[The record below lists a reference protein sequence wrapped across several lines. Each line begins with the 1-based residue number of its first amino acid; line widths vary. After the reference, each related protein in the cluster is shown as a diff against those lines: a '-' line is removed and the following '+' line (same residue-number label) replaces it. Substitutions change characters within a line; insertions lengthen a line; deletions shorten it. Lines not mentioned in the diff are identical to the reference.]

1 MPSRRLRVN
10 VETSVDPVAECS
22 ILIRF
27 EAECSQKLSLLIGE
41 ISRYLANQLGTI
53 IMNVTPS
60 IDSILIDYLPHR
72 VSIFEFIPYLEQLV
86 TEAIS
91 AMPDNIEPMSVEL
104 PVYYHQDVGPEL
116 NQYKEKGLSVD
127 DVIGLHSQHEYTVG
141 AIGFAPGFAFLSSVS
156 EVLRLPRR
164 ANPRL
169 KLPKGS
175 VGIANWNTAV
185 YPSESPGGWNI
196 IGNCPVNLY
205 TPEKTP
211 ILPFSIGTK
220 VCFKPISSDEFL
232 RLGGRIVRGWQ

>member
-1 MPSRRLRVN
+1 MN
-10 VETSVDPVAECS
+10 IETSVDPVAECS

-27 EAECSQKLSLLIGE
+27 ETKCCQKLSLLIGE

-72 VSIFEFIPYLEQLV
+72 VSIFEFIPYLEKLV
-86 TEAIS
+86 TEAIR
-91 AMPDNIEPMSVEL
+91 ALPENTDPQTIEL

-116 NQYKEKGLSVD
+116 NQYNEKGLSAD
-127 DVIGLHSQHEYTVG
+127 DVIGLHSKNEYTVE

-156 EVLRLPRR
+156 ETLRLPRR
-164 ANPRL
+164 ATPRL

-175 VGIANWNTAV
+175 VGIADTNTAV
-185 YPSESPGGWNI
+185 YPSDSPGGWNI